1 MTDKRK
7 SKQKKEIIEEPII
20 DKSGES
26 LKKII
31 SKGKKQGFLK
41 RSECE
46 RFLQT
51 KVLMIKKN
59 FIQKLKV

>member
-1 MTDKRK
+1 MNK
-7 SKQKKEIIEEPII
+7 SEKNSKKESYRRTII

-46 RFLQT
+46 RGSCRT